1 MTDTAVQQPQATA
14 TSAPETMAW
23 DSRARRMM
31 MIYLPLS
38 CFVLILLFPF
48 YWMAITSFK
57 PNAELLNYK
66 EHNPFWITS
75 PTIAHIKHLLF
86 NTAYPTWLK
95 TTMFVAVC
103 STFLSLFAS
112 TLAAYAIERLRFRG
126 SPYVGL
132 GIYMAYLVPPSILFI
147 PLATVVVQFG
157 LFDSPLA
164 LILVYPTFLVPFCT
178 WLLIGYFKSIPY
190 ELEECALVDGATRLQ
205 ILRRITLPL
214 GGARADLGWHLLVHA
229 VVERVHLRARLHPEQ
244 RQQDRAGRDPDR
256 TRDRRRL
263 SMGRADGGLAARLA
277 AGRRVL
283 FAVRGLLRVLAHRRG
298 EGIEPQDPRFDD
310 VSAPSSSII
319 AERRVALIELRA
331 SRSRHRGGTSTCR
344 SCSLPS

>member
-1 MTDTAVQQPQATA
+1 MTDLAAQPDNSNVASAT
-14 TSAPETMAW
+14 PDTMAW
-23 DSRARRMM
+23 DSRARRVI
-31 MIYLPLS
+31 MIYLPLA

-66 EHNPFWITS
+66 EHNPFWISS
-75 PTIAHIKHLLF
+75 PTLAHIKHLLF

-95 TTMFVAVC
+95 TTMFVAVG

-132 GIYMAYLVPPSILFI
+132 GIYLAYLVPPSILFI
-147 PLATVVVQFG
+147 PLATVIVQFG
-157 LFDSPLA
+157 LFDSPMA

-214 GGARADLGWHLLVHA
+214 AVPGLISAGIFSFTLSWNEFIYALTFISSTSNKTVPIAIVNEFVDGDIYRWGSLMAGALVGSLPL
-229 VVERVHLRARLHPEQ
+229 VVLYAFFVEHY
-244 RQQDRAGRDPDR
+244 
-256 TRDRRRL
+256 
-263 SMGRADGGLAARLA
+263 
-277 AGRRVL
+277 
-283 FAVRGLLRVLAHRRG
+283 
-298 EGIEPQDPRFDD
+298 
-310 VSAPSSSII
+310 VSAMTG
-319 AERRVALIELRA
+319 AVKE
-331 SRSRHRGGTSTCR
+331 
-344 SCSLPS
+344 

>member
-1 MTDTAVQQPQATA
+1 MTDVAASPGNSNVASAT
-14 TSAPETMAW
+14 PETMAW
-23 DSRARRMM
+23 DSRARRVM

-57 PNAELLNYK
+57 PNGELLNYRDN
-66 EHNPFWITS
+66 NPFWITS
-75 PTIAHIKHLLF
+75 PTLAHIKHLLF
-86 NTAYPTWLK
+86 NTAYPSWLK
-95 TTMFVAVC
+95 TTMFVAIG
-103 STFLSLFAS
+103 STTLSLFAS

-132 GIYMAYLVPPSILFI
+132 GIYLAYLVPPSILFI

-205 ILRRITLPL
+205 IL
-214 GGARADLGWHLLVHA
+214 W
-229 VVERVHLRARLHPEQ
+229 
-244 RQQDRAGRDPDR
+244 
-256 TRDRRRL
+256 
-263 SMGRADGGLAARLA
+263 
-277 AGRRVL
+277 
-283 FAVRGLLRVLAHRRG
+283 
-298 EGIEPQDPRFDD
+298 
-310 VSAPSSSII
+310 
-319 AERRVALIELRA
+319 
-331 SRSRHRGGTSTCR
+331 
-344 SCSLPS
+344 